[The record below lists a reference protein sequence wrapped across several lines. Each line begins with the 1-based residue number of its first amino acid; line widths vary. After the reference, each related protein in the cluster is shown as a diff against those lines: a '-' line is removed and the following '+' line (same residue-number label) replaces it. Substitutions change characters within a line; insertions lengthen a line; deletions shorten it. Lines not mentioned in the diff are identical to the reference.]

1 MTEMRDYIVIKLKEM
16 GFDEEK
22 IERACNSTTCESLD
36 QVMEWII
43 VESEKSLNSVNES
56 KPTVP
61 TLKLGDISEATKC
74 EADKLSNA
82 DSGESSVKKEVIKTP
97 EEIEAEKRRYEE
109 KIKQRRIAREQEER
123 QQEIEKEKS
132 RRQTGSE
139 ISKYREQYETQEKI
153 RIAQE
158 IRREKLE
165 KEAHK
170 KAVLEQIRKDRE
182 AMKRE
187 NQSSQ
192 PSTPSTSGST
202 PNKVVNTGSSSTEC
216 RLAIRLPDGKTLLH
230 TFTPN
235 EQLAAVRLYIQ
246 LNRKDLVGPANTS
259 QPIKLIMPP
268 NKVFTE
274 DDMERTLLD
283 LGLHPS
289 ARLIVADLKKPL

>member
-16 GFDEEK
+16 GFDEDK

-43 VESEKSLNSVNES
+43 VESEKNLNSVNAS
-56 KPTVP
+56 TPAVP
-61 TLKLGDISEATKC
+61 SHNSEASKC
-74 EADKLSNA
+74 EADKPSND

-97 EEIEAEKRRYEE
+97 EEIEAERRRYEE

-139 ISKYREQYETQEKI
+139 ISKFREQYETQEKI

-170 KAVLEQIRKDRE
+170 KAVLEQIKKDRE

-202 PNKVVNTGSSSTEC
+202 PSKLVNTGSSSTEC
-216 RLAIRLPDGKTLLH
+216 RLAIRLPDGKSLIH

-289 ARLIVADLKKPL
+289 ARLIVADLKRPL